1 MRMIG
6 LQVTKALV
14 LYCCHRLSFSV
25 PVQKL
30 KSLPDPL
37 EAVATQI
44 TRDMKLLCLDE
55 FMVRLSSRA

>member
-1 MRMIG
+1 M
-6 LQVTKALV
+6 LVSKAQKPLV
-14 LYCCHRLSFSV
+14 LSCCDQLSFSV

-30 KSLPDPL
+30 KSLSDPL

-55 FMVRLSSRA
+55 FMVRLSGRV